1 MLSYNLEQC
10 AWQRPVMDR
19 SDNTRNLAVPTAKL
33 RTRCE
38 SLPKVRLTSTAE
50 RLATLSYL
58 GQQRAVESLRFGIE
72 VDRADHN
79 VFVLGPVGCHRHALA
94 EELAEARAGDKA
106 APDDWCY
113 ANHFADPERP
123 DVLRLPAGRGA
134 EFRDDMH
141 ALIEEVRIAI
151 PAVFEEDDYR
161 NQLKA
166 IEGETQEEVEQLW
179 KDIKEKAAGE
189 DIAVLQTPTGY
200 VLAPTSEGKV
210 VDDKE
215 FEALPKARRRKLQA
229 AIKKLSEEL
238 QARIESLPKLRKE
251 HHERIRA
258 LDKEVAAHT
267 IDVLIRELKTRY
279 ADVPDVAR
287 YLEAA
292 QQDMIEN
299 AQEFRESA
307 EPALPFM
314 RRDSASLLASYEIN
328 LVVSHSPGA
337 PAPVVYEP
345 NPSYPNLI
353 GKVEHRAEMGA
364 LVTDFHMVRGGA
376 LLQANGGYLILDA
389 HRVLGRPFAW
399 DALKQ
404 ALFTRQVRIESPADT
419 LGYVSTTTL
428 KPEPVPL
435 DVKVILV
442 GERWLY
448 YLLSRYD
455 REFGSLFKVAADFED
470 DMPRTPDN
478 VGAYAELVLHRARN
492 LELMP
497 FDMTAV
503 ERVIEQRARE
513 ADDSQRLSMDIQ
525 SLDDL
530 LVEADHWAR
539 RREASEGSRRDIVE
553 AVRHRKMRLSRVQAR
568 IVEAIQRE
576 TLLIDTAGERVGQ
589 VNGLSVVDL
598 GDYRFGYPT
607 RITATTRVG
616 TGEVVDIEREA
627 KLGGA
632 IHSKGVMILSSAL
645 SSRYARDV
653 PLSLHG
659 SIVFEQSYGGVDGDS
674 ASVAELCA
682 LASSIADIPI
692 RQCIA
697 CTGSINQLGRVQ
709 AVGGVNEKVEGFFDI
724 CSQRGLDG
732 SHGVV
737 IPADNVKHLMLR
749 DDVVEAVQQ
758 GRFTVYAARE
768 LDEAIE
774 ILTGEVAGTR
784 DADGRFADGSVN
796 RRVEDRLVEFARHR
810 KQFSEAAGNDG

>member
-1 MLSYNLEQC
+1 MCLV
-10 AWQRPVMDR
+10 APVVDYP
-19 SDNTRNLAVPTAKL
+19 DNTRNLAVPTDKL

-38 SLPKVRLTSTAE
+38 SLPKVDLRPRGE
-50 RLATLSYL
+50 QPATLSYL

-72 VDRADHN
+72 VERADHH

-94 EELAEARAGDKA
+94 EELARARAAEKT

-113 ANHFADPERP
+113 ANNFVDPERP
-123 DVLRLPAGRGA
+123 RALRLPAGRGA

-141 ALIEEVRIAI
+141 ALVEEVRITI
-151 PAVFEEDDYR
+151 PAVFEEEDYR

-166 IEGETQEEVEQLW
+166 IEAETREEIEQLW
-179 KDIKEKAAGE
+179 KDIKDKAADE

-200 VLAPTSEGKV
+200 VLAPTSGGKV

-215 FEALPKARRRKLQA
+215 FEALPEDKRRKLQA
-229 AIKKLSEEL
+229 AIQALSEEL

-251 HHERIRA
+251 QHERIRA
-258 LDKEVAAHT
+258 LDQEVAAHT
-267 IDVLIRELKTRY
+267 IVALIQELKARY
-279 ADVPDVAR
+279 ADVPDVAEH
-287 YLEAA
+287 LEAA
-292 QQDMIEN
+292 QKDMIEN

-307 EPALPFM
+307 EPALPFL
-314 RRDSASLLASYEIN
+314 RRDSASLLATYEIN
-328 LVVSHSPGA
+328 LVVSNTLDL
-337 PAPVVYEP
+337 PAPVIYEP

-364 LVTDFHMVRGGA
+364 LLTDFHMVRGGA
-376 LLQANGGYLILDA
+376 LLRANGGYLVLDA

-404 ALFTRQVRIESPADT
+404 ALFAKQVRIESPADT
-419 LGYVSTTTL
+419 LGFASTTTL
-428 KPEPVPL
+428 QPEPIPL
-435 DVKVILV
+435 DVKVILI

-455 REFGSLFKVAADFED
+455 REFGSLFKIAADFED
-470 DMPRTPDN
+470 DMARTPDN
-478 VGAYAELVLHRARN
+478 VGAYAALIVQRAHD

-497 FDMTAV
+497 FDIGAV
-503 ERVIEQRARE
+503 ERTIEQRARQ

-539 RREASEGSRRDIVE
+539 QREAREVSRRDVVE
-553 AVRHRKMRLSRVQAR
+553 AIRRKKTRLSRVQAR
-568 IVEAIQRE
+568 IVDAINRD
-576 TLLIDTAGERVGQ
+576 TLLIDTAGERAGQ
-589 VNGLSVVDL
+589 INGLSVVDL

-616 TGEVVDIEREA
+616 TRGVVDIEREVE
-627 KLGGA
+627 LGGA

-645 SSRYARDV
+645 SSRYAREV

-682 LASSIADIPI
+682 LVSSIADIPI

-709 AVGGVNEKVEGFFDI
+709 AVGGVNEKIEGFFDI
-724 CSQRGLDG
+724 CKQRELDG
-732 SHGVV
+732 SHAVV

-749 DDVVEAVQQ
+749 EDVVEAVQK
-758 GRFTVYAARE
+758 GRFTVYAVHMF
-768 LDEAIE
+768 DEAIE
-774 ILTGEVAGTR
+774 ILTGEAAGAR
-784 DADGRFADGSVN
+784 GADGRFADGSVN

-810 KQFSEAAGNDG
+810 KQFAEAAGNER

>member
-1 MLSYNLEQC
+1 M
-10 AWQRPVMDR
+10 
-19 SDNTRNLAVPTAKL
+19 
-33 RTRCE
+33 
-38 SLPKVRLTSTAE
+38 TSADE
-50 RLATLSYL
+50 RLAALSYL

-79 VFVLGPVGCHRHALA
+79 VFVLGPIGCHRHALA
-94 EELAEARAGDKA
+94 EEMAQARAKDKG

-113 ANHFADPERP
+113 ANNFSDPERP
-123 DVLRLPAGRGA
+123 RVLRLPAGRGA
-134 EFRDDMH
+134 EFRDDMR
-141 ALIEEVRIAI
+141 ALMAEVRIAI
-151 PAVFEEDDYR
+151 PSVFEEDDYR

-166 IEGETQEEVEQLW
+166 IEGETQEEIEQLW
-179 KDIKEKAAGE
+179 KDIKAKAAGE

-200 VLAPTSEGKV
+200 VLAPTSDGKV

-215 FEALPKARRRKLQA
+215 FEALPKAKRRKLQA
-229 AIKKLSEEL
+229 AIKTLSEEL

-258 LDKEVAAHT
+258 LDQEVAAHT
-267 IDVLIRELKTRY
+267 IDALIRELKTRY

-292 QQDMIEN
+292 QRDMIEN

-307 EPALPFM
+307 EPALPFL
-314 RRDSASLLASYEIN
+314 RRDATSLLATYEIN
-328 LVVSHSPGA
+328 LVVGNSPGT

-364 LVTDFHMVRGGA
+364 LLTDFHMVRGGA

-428 KPEPVPL
+428 KPEPIPL

-470 DMPRTPDN
+470 DMARTPDN
-478 VGAYAELVLHRARN
+478 VGAYAQLILQRARD

-539 RREASEGSRRDIVE
+539 RREAREVSSRDIVE
-553 AVRHRKMRLSRVQAR
+553 AIGHRKMRLSRVQAR
-568 IVEAIQRE
+568 IVDAIQRE

-616 TGEVVDIEREA
+616 TGEVVDIEREV

-724 CSQRGLDG
+724 CRQRGLDG

-737 IPADNVKHLMLR
+737 IPEDNVKHLMLR
-749 DDVVEAVQQ
+749 EDVVEAVRQ
-758 GRFTVYAARE
+758 GQFTVYAARE

-774 ILTGEVAGTR
+774 ILTGEAAGTR
-784 DADGRFADGSVN
+784 DADGLYAEGTVN

-810 KQFSEAAGNDG
+810 KQFAETAGNDG